1 EEVEHERKVLT
12 EQALNEGK
20 PENIVAKM
28 VEGRLGKYFE
38 DVCLL
43 DQTFVKNS
51 DQKVRDFV
59 KSTGGSVTSFTR
71 YAVGEGIE
79 KREDNFAEE
88 VMNQVKGN

>member
-1 EEVEHERKVLT
+1 
-12 EQALNEGK
+12 
-20 PENIVAKM
+20 M

-43 DQTFVKNS
+43 DQAFVKNS

-59 KSTGGSVTSFTR
+59 NSLNATVTSFTR

-88 VMNQVKGN
+88 VMSQVKGN

>member
-1 EEVEHERKVLT
+1 
-12 EQALNEGK
+12 
-20 PENIVAKM
+20 M

-59 KSTGGSVTSFTR
+59 KSTGGNVTGFKR
-71 YAVGEGIE
+71 FAVGEGIE
-79 KREDNFAEE
+79 KKEDNFAEE
-88 VMNQVKGN
+88 LMSQVKGN

>member
-1 EEVEHERKVLT
+1 
-12 EQALNEGK
+12 
-20 PENIVAKM
+20 M
-28 VEGRLGKYFE
+28 VEGRLGKFFE
-38 DVCLL
+38 EICLL

-59 KSTGGSVTSFTR
+59 KSTGGNVTSFVR